1 MENGIKCKVCGHEAL
16 DYLGDHLVEAHGLT
30 VTEYLAKYPGAPT
43 ISKRLSEAFAAKAKK
58 IRRTGP
64 PALDALKVKF
74 AGVTLPVNTAVP
86 AEACASYPDNYVVP
100 EHGELGDDVQAFAL
114 VWGDPECPPTFIHGE
129 PGCGKDALVE
139 VLSYLTLTPQIK
151 RSIVPGTDI
160 QSWFFTRELDKDG
173 THYELGPVLLAL
185 RDGYTCPDG
194 TVVPYLFHITDF
206 DRADKSQ
213 AEYLRLITDTIEGQV
228 VGPKGECFKVLEG
241 TRVVTTANS
250 AGGGD
255 VRGRCISANPI
266 DASILDRF
274 LVALHFHQLDWAD
287 EEKICRAKFPVLG
300 ERCPGIF
307 KVMGRITTA
316 LRKAIKD
323 ETLYA
328 EFSHRGVVSILKHAT
343 RLVRQKDGI
352 PTNLLKKAAR
362 VWVDKLPDDDTR
374 SVAWNVMDPHIKGG
388 TLDAGDTTHV
398 QTGTKS
404 LANGF

>member
-1 MENGIKCKVCGHEAL
+1 MENGIKCKVCGYEAR
-16 DYLGDHLVEAHGLT
+16 DYLGDHLVEAHDLT
-30 VTEYLAKYPGAPT
+30 VVEYVAKYPGAPT
-43 ISKRLSEAFAAKAKK
+43 LSQRLQDAFAAKAKT

-64 PALDALKVKF
+64 PALDDLTIEF
-74 AGVTLPVNTAVP
+74 AGVTLPVNTSVP
-86 AEACASYPDNYVVP
+86 ASACGTFPDNYVVP
-100 EHGELGDDVQAFAL
+100 EHGDLGEDVQALAL
-114 VWGDPECPPTFIHGE
+114 VWADPECPPTFIHGE
-129 PGCGKDALVE
+129 PGCGKDALINA
-139 VLSYLTLTPQIK
+139 LSYLTRTPLVT

-160 QSWFFTRELDKDG
+160 QSWFFTRELDEHG
-173 THYELGPVLLAL
+173 TSYVLGPVLIAL
-185 RDGYTCPDG
+185 RDGFHCPDG
-194 TVVPYLFHITDF
+194 VVVPHTFHITDF

-213 AEYLRLITDTIEGQV
+213 AEYLRLITDTIEGKV
-228 VGPKGECFKVLEG
+228 VGPKGECFPIYPG
-241 TRVVTTANS
+241 TRVVVTANS

-255 VRGRCISANPI
+255 VRGRCISSNPI

-287 EEKICRAKFPVLG
+287 EEKIIRAKFPVLG
-300 ERCPGIF
+300 ERCPGVF

-316 LRKAIKD
+316 LRKAISD

-352 PTNLLKKAAR
+352 PTNLMKKAAR

-388 TLDAGDTTHV
+388 ALDAGNTSHV
-398 QTGTKS
+398 QTGTKT
-404 LANGF
+404 LAQGF